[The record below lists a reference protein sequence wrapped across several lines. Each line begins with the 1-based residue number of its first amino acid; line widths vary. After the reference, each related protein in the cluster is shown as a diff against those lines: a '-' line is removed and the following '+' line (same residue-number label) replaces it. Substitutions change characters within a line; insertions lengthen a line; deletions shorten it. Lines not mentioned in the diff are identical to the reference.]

1 MMNEYPMDE
10 VYVFPTSYAQRRL
23 WFLDQ
28 LEPGSPLYNV
38 YDLVPF
44 GGALD
49 AAVLSRALNEVVAR
63 HEALR
68 TTISLVDGEPV
79 QVVAGNLQIPVQSV
93 DLRGLSDSGRSA
105 EIERLTYAEYE
116 RPFDLKQGPLLRVV
130 LLLLRE
136 EESLLLVVTH
146 HIVSDGWSLGIFRRE
161 LLNLYDS
168 YVQGTPSTLLPLPIQ
183 YPDYAMWQREWLQGE
198 ALETQLAYWRTRLAG
213 SLAALELP
221 SDRPRP
227 AVQTYQGASQHLR
240 LPADLIDSL
249 KTLARDAEATLF
261 MTLLAAFFTLLRR
274 YTGRADL
281 LIGTPVAGRRHAELE
296 QLIGFFVNTLVI
308 RCDLAD
314 DPSFQV
320 LLARV
325 REECLGAYANQD
337 VPFELLVEELRP
349 QRDPGHNP
357 IFQVMFSLI
366 PANTFPDYAQSDG
379 ESAAEEGEE
388 AEIKVGTAKFDLSLD
403 FCECNDGGLFAAIE
417 YSTDLFHHDTIRR
430 LLRHLKVLLM
440 GIAADPTRSLSE
452 TPLLTEA
459 ERRQC
464 LVEWNST
471 AREVPKDLA
480 IHQLFEAQAKR
491 TPDAVAVVSAAGN
504 VTYRE
509 LNSRANKVARYLRR
523 LDVGPE
529 SLVGICMKRS
539 IGTIV
544 ALLGILK
551 AGAGYLPLDPAYP
564 KERLSFMLDGVGAK
578 VLVTEQALLGLL
590 PDREPQIV
598 CLDRDWQQIDRE
610 DETNPDRETS
620 PESIAYVI
628 YTSGSTGT
636 PKGVMVPHSSLVNFI
651 QAATDVYEFSSTDRV
666 LQFASICFD
675 TAAEEIYP
683 CLTLGG
689 TLVLNPTEA
698 SYSVETLM
706 EKCREFGVTV
716 LDLPTAVWHE
726 LTWVIARG
734 TTSLPSCLRLV
745 VIGGER
751 ALPERLSMWRRSV
764 TGNVRLMNGY
774 GPTETTVVATVADLS
789 RGAETDE
796 PASEVRIGRPIG
808 NVQAYILDQRQQPVP
823 VGVTG
828 ELYLGGDGLAR
839 GYVGAPEL
847 TAERFLP
854 DEFGKIAGARVYRTG
869 DIVRYLASGEIEF
882 LGRRDG
888 QVKVRG
894 FRVEL
899 GEVEAALRAEEGVRD
914 AVVVANADQA
924 GNQGLA
930 AYVVAANGNGDRLSV
945 GDLRE
950 LLKRR
955 LPDYMVPGAFVLLDE
970 LPLNTNGKV
979 DRKALPNPKA
989 TYDDTV
995 TGDDAPRTEVERAIA
1010 AVWREVLG
1018 VETLGI
1024 HSNFFDL
1031 GGHSLVLVRV
1041 NSKLRELFRREI
1053 PIIDMFKYPT
1063 ISSLAAS
1070 LNLQATDQPNNDQNS
1085 QQQVYNRAA
1094 KQREA
1099 MNSRRQTV
1107 KAEAVAK

>member
-44 GGALD
+44 CGALD

-68 TTISLVDGEPV
+68 TTISLLDGEPV
-79 QVVAGNLQIPVQSV
+79 QVVAASLQIPVKSV
-93 DLRGLSDSGRSA
+93 DLRSLSDSARGA

-146 HIVSDGWSLGIFRRE
+146 HIVSDGWSLEIFRRE
-161 LLNLYDS
+161 LLDLYDS
-168 YVQGTPSTLLPLPIQ
+168 YWQEKPSPLLPLPVQ

-227 AVQTYQGASQHLR
+227 AVQTYQGASQHIR
-240 LPADLIDSL
+240 LPADLTDSL
-249 KTLARDAEATLF
+249 KALARDAEATLF
-261 MTLLAAFFTLLRR
+261 MTLLAAFFTLLHR

-281 LIGTPVAGRRHAELE
+281 LIGTPVAGRRQAELE

-308 RCDLAD
+308 RCNLAD
-314 DPSFQV
+314 DPSFQD
-320 LLARV
+320 LLTRV

-349 QRDPGHNP
+349 KRDPGHNP
-357 IFQVMFSLI
+357 IFQVMFQLI
-366 PANTFPDYAQSDG
+366 AANTLPDYAQLGG
-379 ESAAEEGEE
+379 ERAGEEVEE
-388 AEIKVGTAKFDLSLD
+388 AEIKSGTAKFDLSLD

-417 YSTDLFHHDTIRR
+417 YSTELFHHDTIRR
-430 LLRHLKVLLM
+430 LLRNLKVLLM
-440 GIAADPTRSLSE
+440 GIAADPTRRLSE
-452 TPLLTEA
+452 IPLLTDA

-464 LVEWNST
+464 IVEWNST
-471 AREVPKDLA
+471 DRAVPKDLT
-480 IHQLFEAQAKR
+480 IHQLFEAQAER
-491 TPDAVAVVSAAGN
+491 TPDAVAIVSAAGDL
-504 VTYRE
+504 TYRE
-509 LNSRANKVARYLRR
+509 LNSRANKLARYLRR

-529 SLVGICMKRS
+529 ALVGICMKRS

-544 ALLGILK
+544 AVLGILK
-551 AGAGYLPLDPAYP
+551 AGGGYLPLDSAYP
-564 KERLSFMLDGVGAK
+564 KERLSFMLEGVQAK
-578 VLVTEQALLGLL
+578 VLVTEQALLDLL
-590 PDREPQIV
+590 PDREVQIV
-598 CLDRDWQQIDRE
+598 CLDRDWEQIDRE
-610 DETNPDRETS
+610 DEANPGGETF
-620 PESIAYVI
+620 PENVAYVI
-628 YTSGSTGT
+628 YTSGSTGA
-636 PKGVMVPHSSLVNFI
+636 PKGVMVQHASLVNFTL
-651 QAATDVYEFSSTDRV
+651 AAAAYGFRSTDRV
-666 LQFASICFD
+666 LQFSSICFD

-698 SYSVETLM
+698 SYSVETLL

-726 LTWVIARG
+726 LTWAIAKG
-734 TTSLPSCLRLV
+734 TTSLPSAIRMV

-764 TGNVRLMNGY
+764 TGNIPLMNGY
-774 GPTETTVVATVADLS
+774 GPTETTVVATVSDLS
-789 RGAETDE
+789 QRGATED
-796 PASEVRIGRPIG
+796 SLREVLIGRPIG

-828 ELYLGGDGLAR
+828 ELYIGGKGLAR

-854 DEFGKIAGARVYRTG
+854 NAFGDTAGTRLYRTG
-869 DIVRYLASGEIEF
+869 DMVRYLASGEVEF

-899 GEVEAALRAEEGVRD
+899 GEVEAALRADEAVRD
-914 AVVVANADQA
+914 AVVVACADQT

-930 AYVVAANGNGDRLSV
+930 AYVVAANGNGERVSV

-950 LLKRR
+950 HLKRR
-955 LPDYMVPGAFVLLDE
+955 LPDYMVPAAFVLLDE
-970 LPLNTNGKV
+970 LPLNGNGKV
-979 DRKALPNPKA
+979 DRQALPSPKA
-989 TYDDTV
+989 TYDDSS

-1010 AVWREVLG
+1010 AVWREVLS
-1018 VETLGI
+1018 VETLGV
-1024 HSNFFDL
+1024 HSNFFEL

-1041 NSKLRELFRREI
+1041 NSKLRDLFRREI

-1070 LNLQATDQPNNDQNS
+1070 FGLQATDQPINDQQS
-1085 QQQVYNRAA
+1085 HEQVSNRAA
-1094 KQREA
+1094 RQREA

-1107 KAEAVAK
+1107 KVEAVAK